1 MKVKKSVVF
10 AAALACGILLAV
22 PLGAAAASSYR
33 MAENGPATREESAR
47 LNRTFLYLNIE
58 YNDRAPHEQLSL
70 DTAGDSVVSWRSADP
85 SIVTVSPDGVVTACA
100 EGITNVYA
108 DTASGTT
115 LSCAVTVT
123 NNIGRVS
130 LSESRLY
137 LEDMGGKAAL
147 TASVAVENPAAVP
160 ITWRSSNPAVAS
172 VDVNGTVTAV
182 GEGEATITASTPE
195 GRNATCKVYTGAV
208 AVQKQQ
214 SGGAFRN
221 LFQSAMRKRGSALK
235 NRKKGLCAGRAGA
248 FSMPGIDPGCRR
260 FAAY

>member
-22 PLGAAAASSYR
+22 PLGAAAASNYR

-195 GRNATCKVYTGAV
+195 RHLQGVHRRCGCAEAAERRCIPQSFSVSDEKTRQRVE
-208 AVQKQQ
+208 KQ
-214 SGGAFRN
+214 
-221 LFQSAMRKRGSALK
+221 
-235 NRKKGLCAGRAGA
+235 KKGLCAGRAGA
-248 FSMPGIDPGCRR
+248 FSMLGIDPGCRR

>member
-22 PLGAAAASSYR
+22 PLGAAAASNYR

-160 ITWRSSNPAVAS
+160 ITWRSSNPALRRPTRKA
-172 VDVNGTVTAV
+172 GMPPARC
-182 GEGEATITASTPE
+182 TPALWLC
-195 GRNATCKVYTGAV
+195 RSSRAA
-208 AVQKQQ
+208 AH
-214 SGGAFRN
+214 
-221 LFQSAMRKRGSALK
+221 SAIFFSKR
-235 NRKKGLCAGRAGA
+235 
-248 FSMPGIDPGCRR
+248 
-260 FAAY
+260 

>member
-22 PLGAAAASSYR
+22 PLGAAAASNYR

-115 LSCAVTVT
+115 VT

-137 LEDMGGKAAL
+137 LEDMGSKAAL

-160 ITWRSSNPAVAS
+160 ITWRSSNPAVAL
-172 VDVNGTVTAV
+172 VDANGTVTAV

-208 AVQKQQ
+208 AAQKQQ

-221 LFQSAMRKRGSALK
+221 LFQ
-235 NRKKGLCAGRAGA
+235 
-248 FSMPGIDPGCRR
+248 
-260 FAAY
+260 

>member
-22 PLGAAAASSYR
+22 PLGAAAASNYR

-137 LEDMGGKAAL
+137 LEDMGG
-147 TASVAVENPAAVP
+147 TY
-160 ITWRSSNPAVAS
+160 RQR
-172 VDVNGTVTAV
+172 
-182 GEGEATITASTPE
+182 
-195 GRNATCKVYTGAV
+195 GRGKPG
-208 AVQKQQ
+208 
-214 SGGAFRN
+214 
-221 LFQSAMRKRGSALK
+221 GSAHHMAQQQPGGGIGGCEWHGDGCGRRRSHHYGVHSGRPERHLQGVHRRCGCAEAAERRCIPQSFSVSDEK
-235 NRKKGLCAGRAGA
+235 TRQRVEKQKKGLCAGRAGA
-248 FSMPGIDPGCRR
+248 FSMPGIDSGCRR

>member
-1 MKVKKSVVF
+1 MTAHPTK
-10 AAALACGILLAV
+10 
-22 PLGAAAASSYR
+22 
-33 MAENGPATREESAR
+33 
-47 LNRTFLYLNIE
+47 
-58 YNDRAPHEQLSL
+58 QLSL

-137 LEDMGGKAAL
+137 LEDMGSKVAL

-172 VDVNGTVTAV
+172 VDANGTVTAV
-182 GEGEATITASTPE
+182 SEGEATITASTPE

-221 LFQSAMRKRGSALK
+221 LFQ
-235 NRKKGLCAGRAGA
+235 
-248 FSMPGIDPGCRR
+248 
-260 FAAY
+260 

>member
-137 LEDMGGKAAL
+137 LEDMGSKAAL
-147 TASVAVENPAAVP
+147 TVSDEKTRQCVE
-160 ITWRSSNPAVAS
+160 
-172 VDVNGTVTAV
+172 
-182 GEGEATITASTPE
+182 
-195 GRNATCKVYTGAV
+195 
-208 AVQKQQ
+208 
-214 SGGAFRN
+214 
-221 LFQSAMRKRGSALK
+221 
-235 NRKKGLCAGRAGA
+235 NRKKASAQDAQGPFLCLELIRDAGA
-248 FSMPGIDPGCRR
+248 LPLTEPDSGSRPWR
-260 FAAY
+260 

>member
-137 LEDMGGKAAL
+137 LENMGGKAAL
-147 TASVAVENPAAVP
+147 TASVAVENPA
-160 ITWRSSNPAVAS
+160 VAS
-172 VDVNGTVTAV
+172 VDANGTVTAV
-182 GEGEATITASTPE
+182 SEGEATITASTPE

-208 AVQKQQ
+208 AAQKQQ

-221 LFQSAMRKRGSALK
+221 LFQ
-235 NRKKGLCAGRAGA
+235 
-248 FSMPGIDPGCRR
+248 
-260 FAAY
+260 

>member
-137 LEDMGGKAAL
+137 LEDMGGRRL
-147 TASVAVENPAAVP
+147 LPPAWP
-160 ITWRSSNPAVAS
+160 WKT
-172 VDVNGTVTAV
+172 
-182 GEGEATITASTPE
+182 
-195 GRNATCKVYTGAV
+195 
-208 AVQKQQ
+208 
-214 SGGAFRN
+214 
-221 LFQSAMRKRGSALK
+221 RGSAHHMAQQQPGGGIGGCERYGNGGERRRSHHYGVHSGRPECHLQGVHGAVGCAEAAERRRIPQSFSVSNEK
-235 NRKKGLCAGRAGA
+235 TRQRVEKQEKRPLRRTRRGLFYAW
-248 FSMPGIDPGCRR
+248 D
-260 FAAY
+260 

>member
-22 PLGAAAASSYR
+22 PLGAAAASNYR
-33 MAENGPATREESAR
+33 MAENGPTAREESAR

-108 DTASGTT
+108 DTARGTT

-208 AVQKQQ
+208 AAQKQQ

-221 LFQSAMRKRGSALK
+221 LFQ
-235 NRKKGLCAGRAGA
+235 
-248 FSMPGIDPGCRR
+248 
-260 FAAY
+260 

>member
-22 PLGAAAASSYR
+22 PLGAAAASNYR

-85 SIVTVSPDGVVTACA
+85 SVVTACA

-172 VDVNGTVTAV
+172 VDANGTVTAV
-182 GEGEATITASTPE
+182 SEGEATITASTPE

-221 LFQSAMRKRGSALK
+221 LFQ
-235 NRKKGLCAGRAGA
+235 
-248 FSMPGIDPGCRR
+248 
-260 FAAY
+260 

>member
-1 MKVKKSVVF
+1 M
-10 AAALACGILLAV
+10 
-22 PLGAAAASSYR
+22 
-33 MAENGPATREESAR
+33 
-47 LNRTFLYLNIE
+47 
-58 YNDRAPHEQLSL
+58 
-70 DTAGDSVVSWRSADP
+70 
-85 SIVTVSPDGVVTACA
+85 
-100 EGITNVYA
+100 YA

-137 LEDMGGKAAL
+137 LEDMGSKAAL

-182 GEGEATITASTPE
+182 GEG
-195 GRNATCKVYTGAV
+195 RNATCKVYTGAV

-221 LFQSAMRKRGSALK
+221 LFQ
-235 NRKKGLCAGRAGA
+235 
-248 FSMPGIDPGCRR
+248 
-260 FAAY
+260 

>member
-33 MAENGPATREESAR
+33 MAENGPATHEESAR

-58 YNDRAPHEQLSL
+58 SNDRAPHEQLSL
-70 DTAGDSVVSWRSADP
+70 DTAGDSAVSWRSADP

-100 EGITNVYA
+100 EGIANVYA

-172 VDVNGTVTAV
+172 VDANGTVTAV
-182 GEGEATITASTPE
+182 SEGEATITASTPE

-221 LFQSAMRKRGSALK
+221 LFQ
-235 NRKKGLCAGRAGA
+235 
-248 FSMPGIDPGCRR
+248 
-260 FAAY
+260 